1 MSKLSKA
8 FSAVHRVHVALE
20 QREAEERAAERAR
33 EDEAAAAERAS
44 VVDETPLGPVEDQ
57 IDEVEAIHNIARLT
71 EAAAGAR
78 DAQAVV
84 SEVREVEE
92 RAVEYRALAEV
103 INEETGGLSVESFA
117 VLTLGLE
124 SLTKELG
131 LPPIDLGIGMEDFKA
146 KGQRVKISLEALDEL
161 IKSVRRGGRTL
172 EKSSVEAINRLL
184 TALGEALPA
193 AQQRLASVTAQAAQ
207 RSGETIGGSV
217 EVDDGLKQALSV
229 GGEIP
234 SDLPRYFRDYAE
246 YGTALLC
253 DFAPNALAAA
263 IEASSLPASL
273 RFDSADS
280 FWTSVGE
287 KLDKVGDPRSK
298 LTDAQKALALP
309 GLGVLFSQQCG
320 EYESTTPALKAMSEF
335 TNNCRPLDPIEITDE
350 EEQAAAAEPAMEA
363 DGDEADLTI
372 PSLDDVAT
380 PAAADDTAAAPPAD
394 ATPPADDP
402 LTTDPVVDAPVLDA
416 APIADVAPVPAGP
429 ATLQPADIKDIGK
442 TLYAVFEKIDLPA
455 LAEKGKAAWPESIA
469 AVVSMREVLAQ
480 TPVELRGP
488 LGMEA
493 DLIPAYLDTVYT
505 LSAWPVLHYLVNLV
519 YTTNAFVLYAER
531 SLAAPKDAPA
541 PEPTPAEEVPAV
553 VAEEPVAEAPID
565 TAAPAETVVEETGV
579 AATDDAE
586 GLAAASAAATVDE
599 VPAAA
604 DTADSDLPPD
614 IAEAVAAADGGDTVA
629 EEPAADEAAD
639 HDGELAAINA
649 GGNADEEEEEEEDE
663 QK

>member
-8 FSAVHRVHVALE
+8 FGAVHRVHVALE

-84 SEVREVEE
+84 SEVREVED
-92 RAVEYRALAEV
+92 RAVEYRSIAEV
-103 INEETGGLSVESFA
+103 VNEETGGLSVESFA
-117 VLTLGLE
+117 ILKMGLE
-124 SLTKELG
+124 SLTKQLG
-131 LPPIDLGIGMEDFKA
+131 LPALDLGIGLEDFKT

-161 IKSVRRGGRTL
+161 IKSVRRGGRSL
-172 EKSSVEAINRLL
+172 EKSSVEAITRLL
-184 TALGEALPA
+184 NALGEALPA

-280 FWTSVGE
+280 FWTSLGE
-287 KLDKVGDPRSK
+287 KLAKVGDPRSK

-320 EYESTTPALKAMSEF
+320 EFESTTPALKAMSEF

-363 DGDEADLTI
+363 DGDDTDLTI
-372 PSLDDVAT
+372 PALDDTTAPATDAAVASDPLATDT
-380 PAAADDTAAAPPAD
+380 PPVDAALADIPAD
-394 ATPPADDP
+394 VPAVD
-402 LTTDPVVDAPVLDA
+402 TT
-416 APIADVAPVPAGP
+416 PVPSGP

-442 TLYAVFEKIDLPA
+442 TLYSVFEKVDLSD
-455 LAEKGKAAWPESIA
+455 LAEKGKSAWPDSIA
-469 AVVSMREVLAQ
+469 AVGSMREVLEQ

-519 YTTNAFVLYAER
+519 YTVNAFVLYAER
-531 SLAAPKDAPA
+531 SLAAPKEAPA
-541 PEPTPAEEVPAV
+541 PEPTPAPVEEVAPVDAAPV
-553 VAEEPVAEAPID
+553 IAEETPAADAAID
-565 TAAPAETVVEETGV
+565 TAAPTEPVVEETGLAV
-579 AATDDAE
+579 TDDAE
-586 GLAAASAAATVDE
+586 ALATD
-599 VPAAA
+599 AAA
-604 DTADSDLPPD
+604 DAVDEAPAAGDEPAATDSDLPPD
-614 IAEAVAAADGGDTVA
+614 IAEAVAAADAIA
-629 EEPAADEAAD
+629 EEPAATDTPAA
-639 HDGELAAINA
+639 
-649 GGNADEEEEEEEDE
+649 ADEEEEEEDEE